1 LERIGPEPSMD
12 IAIRRHEAADT
23 LLLTVSGRLDAEHAD
38 DLARAVDEELRRGH
52 HAIAIDLRECGF
64 LSSAGIRVLFQIHRA
79 AERVGGH
86 CLIRD
91 ASAPVRKVLEL
102 TRLAALLMEQPSGDA
117 GRTPPGP
124 PPATAEEIALGSVR
138 LIGVERPTATVQGR
152 LVGSADIASCDR
164 PLPGR
169 RRPLTRDSFALGLA
183 ALAENGPLA
192 DRAGEMLSACGIA
205 FHRRPHPFSVVDYMA
220 TAGDLV
226 PEIDIAHGL
235 IWTGVPTG
243 RMGFESVSDEPVAV
257 DELVARLFE
266 QTEADVL
273 AVVVAGETAGLVGA
287 ELIRPLAEVSATDR
301 PDSTDRAV
309 AARWLSFSR
318 EPVHARRAAVVVGV
332 ATRDAPSATLAPFL
346 RPLGHGMVHGHLHAV
361 VFPPRPL
368 ARGAGDLSAT
378 VEDLAASA
386 PLALMHLL
394 RDPEPVLGSGRSTM
408 ERGRC
413 WFAPLVVEGGTT

>member
-1 LERIGPEPSMD
+1 MD

-52 HAIAIDLRECGF
+52 HAIAIDLKECGF
-64 LSSAGIRVLFQIHRA
+64 LSSAGIRVLFGIHRA
-79 AERVGGH
+79 AERVGGR
-86 CLIRD
+86 CLIRE
-91 ASAPVRKVLEL
+91 ASDPVRKVLEL
-102 TRLAALLMEQPSGDA
+102 TRLAALLMEQPA
-117 GRTPPGP
+117 GEAKRMPARPTP
-124 PPATAEEIALGSVR
+124 AKAEDITLGSVR
-138 LIGVERPTATVQGR
+138 FIGVERPTAAVRGR

-164 PLPGR
+164 VLPDR

-183 ALAENGPLA
+183 ALAEDGPLSA
-192 DRAGEMLSACGIA
+192 RAGEMLSACGIA
-205 FHRRPHPFSVVDYMA
+205 FHRRPHPFSAVDYMA

-235 IWTGVPTG
+235 IWTGVPSG
-243 RMGFESVSDEPVAV
+243 RVGFEMAADEPVPV
-257 DELVARLFE
+257 DELVARLFA

-273 AVVVAGETAGLVGA
+273 AVVVAGELAGLVGA
-287 ELIRPLAEVSATDR
+287 ELIRPLVEASATDR
-301 PDSTDRAV
+301 PGSDDRAI

-332 ATRDAPSATLAPFL
+332 ATRDAPSATLAPFV
-346 RPLGHGMVHGHLHAV
+346 RPLGPGTVHGHLHAV

-378 VEDLAASA
+378 VADLAASA

-394 RDPEPVLGSGRSTM
+394 CDPEPVLGSGRSIM

-413 WFAPLVVEGGTT
+413 WFAPLVVEGANA